1 MKRVVSISLGSSKRD
16 KTTRLEVAGQEF
28 EISRI
33 GTDGDMKRFA
43 EMMRELDGNVDAIG
57 LGGVDRYLWTD
68 RGRYVFKDVD
78 RLARIARVTPVVDG
92 SGVKNTLERWT
103 VEWLQDNG
111 IVDFRSKKVMV
122 LSAVDRFGIA
132 QAVSKLSRDVIYG
145 DLMFALGIPIPMRSY
160 ATVRILAALLLPIIT
175 RMPFQWM
182 YPTGEK
188 QEKTLPKYHKYYRW
202 SEVIA
207 GDFHL
212 MRRTMPPVG
221 SGLIDGKT
229 LITNTITPD
238 DARMLAE
245 RNLGLLV
252 TAAPEWLRSPDGRYY
267 ATNVL
272 EGVLVSL
279 MNKPPRE
286 ITLQDYEDLLH
297 EMNWKPT
304 LTRIS

>member
-1 MKRVVSISLGSSKRD
+1 
-16 KTTRLEVAGQEF
+16 
-28 EISRI
+28 
-33 GTDGDMKRFA
+33 
-43 EMMRELDGNVDAIG
+43 
-57 LGGVDRYLWTD
+57 
-68 RGRYVFKDVD
+68 
-78 RLARIARVTPVVDG
+78 
-92 SGVKNTLERWT
+92 
-103 VEWLQDNG
+103 
-111 IVDFRSKKVMV
+111 
-122 LSAVDRFGIA
+122 
-132 QAVSKLSRDVIYG
+132 
-145 DLMFALGIPIPMRSY
+145 
-160 ATVRILAALLLPIIT
+160 
-175 RMPFQWM
+175 
-182 YPTGEK
+182 
-188 QEKTLPKYHKYYRW
+188 
-202 SEVIA
+202 
-207 GDFHL
+207 
-212 MRRTMPPVG
+212 MPPVG